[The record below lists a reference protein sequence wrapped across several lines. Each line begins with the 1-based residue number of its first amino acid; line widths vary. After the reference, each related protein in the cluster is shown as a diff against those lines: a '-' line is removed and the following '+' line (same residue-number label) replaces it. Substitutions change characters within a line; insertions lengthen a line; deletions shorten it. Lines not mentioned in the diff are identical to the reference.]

1 MFIPEVVEF
10 TQHSTT
16 GQLVPMPNPNLL
28 RVHYIVAKIL
38 NVSGLGDSID
48 RTLADAQSVLFDDI
62 APDGSTDLG
71 YALSAALLTR
81 I

>member
-10 TQHSTT
+10 TQHST
-16 GQLVPMPNPNLL
+16 GQSVPMPNPNLL

-38 NVSGLGDSID
+38 DVSGLGDIID
-48 RTLADAQSVLFDDI
+48 RTLADGQSFLFGNI

-71 YALSAALLTR
+71 YALSVALLTK